1 MAGHVRLWKI
11 GTPSLFILLLFGLQC
26 GPSPKSERR
35 RFVYDVYEKGIQ
47 RAELVVD
54 LDQSPASYS
63 LKKLDIQSGQWSGTT
78 SVSEDQVAA
87 TEELRLWGALRD
99 LPSGMQE
106 LRGIQWNPNR
116 AIGWPDENSIYVK
129 HRRLSERVDGK
140 EVTAYYWALRD
151 ASLPMDFIIDT
162 ENNLV
167 AAVDPRNDFCMVLR
181 GHESFTTLKLW
192 SDPALSQPESGIRA
206 LGKQMI
212 EMSDGVSLATLVYLP
227 DDGTE
232 GPYPVIFIRTP
243 YGIGGLI
250 DAYWHYCARGYGLV
264 FQACRGTCYWDPE
277 HRSEGAW
284 EFCINEPGDG
294 AEALEWLARQP
305 WCDGNVSMLGGS
317 YVGYTQWASSM
328 AGNPVLKS
336 LIPEVSMGTVH
347 SDQPYWGGGFIEGLA
362 YYCFWMLNTP
372 ILEDRTWTE
381 ILRHR
386 PLIEIDSYATGKDI
400 PQWNTMMEHL
410 RLNDYWR
417 KQDWY
422 RGDHPREFSAFQIS
436 GWFDDDF
443 PGTRR
448 NWELMQQKGKGPQK
462 LLIGPWKHG
471 YNVDRKLNGF
481 SFGLDALRDD
491 IWVLKQK
498 WFDRFLNGTEN
509 GVELPAVEYFVL
521 GDNEWKSADRWPP
534 KAVEARTWYFQS
546 NGKANVLSSY
556 GRLTPNAPGRREP
569 ADRYQ
574 YNPADPS
581 PNWMSFDRMER
592 WQDVQSFPYDF
603 KDIESR
609 QDVVV
614 YTSEPLEEDLTI
626 AGDAMVSLYA
636 SCNVRDT
643 DWWAYISDVQPD
655 GQSVRLTTGM
665 VRARFRNNEDKLH
678 NVFGVNFGKEE
689 LLSGNMR
696 DVVRYDIPLRSI
708 AATFKR
714 GHRIR
719 VAIMNACENFSFPNS
734 NTGKNEAYV
743 TRTVVG
749 NMAIHH
755 NRQHPSQVIL
765 PVLPK

>member
-1 MAGHVRLWKI
+1 MIRKAKLFRCCA
-11 GTPSLFILLLFGLQC
+11 PALFILLLLTLGC
-26 GPSPKSERR
+26 GQSSISGRDR
-35 RFVYDVYEKGIQ
+35 LVFDVYEKGIR
-47 RAELVVD
+47 RAALIID
-54 LDQSPASYS
+54 LGKSPASCS
-63 LKKLDIQSGQWSGTT
+63 IKKLDIHSRQWSETT
-78 SVSEDQVAA
+78 SATEDQID
-87 TEELRLWGALRD
+87 TKEELQLWGALRD
-99 LPSGMQE
+99 LPSEMQE
-106 LRGIQWNPNR
+106 LRSIRWNSSG
-116 AIGWPDENSIYVK
+116 AIGWPDENSIYVR
-129 HRRLSERVDGK
+129 HRRMTERVDGE
-140 EVTAYYWALRD
+140 EVTAYRWALKD
-151 ASLPMDFIIDT
+151 GSLPMDLVIDT
-162 ENNLV
+162 ENDLI
-167 AAVDPRNDFCMVLR
+167 AAADPRNDLCLVRR
-181 GHESFTTLKLW
+181 GYENFTTLKLW
-192 SDPALSQPESGIRA
+192 SDPSISKPESGIRA

-212 EMSDGVSLATLVYLP
+212 EMSDGIKLATLVYLP
-227 DDGTE
+227 EDGTE
-232 GPYPVIFIRTP
+232 GPYPVIFMRTP

-264 FQACRGTCYWDPE
+264 FQSCRGTCYWDPE
-277 HRSEGAW
+277 HRSEGTW
-284 EFCINEPGDG
+284 EFCINEPSDG
-294 AEALEWLARQP
+294 AEALEWLAQQP

-317 YVGYTQWASSM
+317 YVGYTQWTGSM

-386 PLIEIDSYATGKDI
+386 PLIEIDSYATGRDI
-400 PQWNTMMEHL
+400 PQWNTILEHW
-410 RLNDYWR
+410 RLDDYWR

-422 RGDHPREFSAFQIS
+422 RGDHPRDFSSFQIS

-448 NWELMQQKGKGPQK
+448 NWELMQKKGKGPQK

-491 IWVLKQK
+491 IWLLKQK
-498 WFDRFLNGTEN
+498 WFDRFLKGIEN
-509 GVELPAVEYFVL
+509 GVEMPPVEYFVL
-521 GDNEWKSADRWPP
+521 GADEWRDADQWPP
-534 KAVEARTWYFQS
+534 KEMESRNLYFHS

-556 GRLTPNAPGRREP
+556 GQLSPMAPDRQEP
-569 ADRYQ
+569 SDRYR
-574 YNPADPS
+574 YNPADPA

-614 YTSEPLEEDLTI
+614 YTTEPLEEDLTI
-626 AGDAMVSLYA
+626 VGDVLVALYA

-643 DWWAYISDVQPD
+643 DWWAYLSDVYPD

-665 VRARFRNNEDKLH
+665 IRARFRNNEDKIH
-678 NVFGVNFGKEE
+678 NVFGTNFEKETH
-689 LLSGNMR
+689 LSGNMR
-696 DVVRYDIPLRSI
+696 DVVRYHIPLRSI
-708 AATFKR
+708 AATFKK

-719 VAIMNACENFSFPNS
+719 IAVMNACDNFSFPNS
-734 NTGKNEAYV
+734 NTGENEAYV

-749 NMAIHH
+749 TMAIHH
-755 NRQHPSQVIL
+755 NRQHPSHVIL
-765 PVLPK
+765 PVLPQ